1 MTLYRAFYLWPS
13 GEPRS
18 VTFTAWPRDAL
29 LWAASYVRGFRGE
42 LLSLTEQRPLILQL
56 KLT

>member
-1 MTLYRAFYLWPS
+1 MNLPGRI
-13 GEPRS
+13 
-18 VTFTAWPRDAL
+18 
-29 LWAASYVRGFRGE
+29 VRGFRGE